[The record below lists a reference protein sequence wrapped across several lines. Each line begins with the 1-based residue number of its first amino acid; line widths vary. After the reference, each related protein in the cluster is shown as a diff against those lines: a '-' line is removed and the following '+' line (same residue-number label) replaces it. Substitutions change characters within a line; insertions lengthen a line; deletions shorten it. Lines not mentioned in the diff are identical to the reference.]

1 MKALLAIALTSV
13 LAAATLTLGAPVTPI
28 SGTAVAGGNIG
39 PQYWCGA
46 AVCPPRT
53 PKGTHRGY

>member
-1 MKALLAIALTSV
+1 MKTLLAIAL
-13 LAAATLTLGAPVTPI
+13 LAAGMLTVGAPVTPI

-46 AVCPPRT
+46 VVCPPKKTYPR
-53 PKGTHRGY
+53 THRGW